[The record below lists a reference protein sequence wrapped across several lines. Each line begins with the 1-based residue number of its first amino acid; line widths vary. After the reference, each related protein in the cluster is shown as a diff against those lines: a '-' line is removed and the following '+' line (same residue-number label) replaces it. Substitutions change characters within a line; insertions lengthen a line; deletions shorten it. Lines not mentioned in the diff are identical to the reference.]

1 MIPAI
6 AHCQRPSFLA
16 RSPPRTMMILKS
28 LAASLLAALTF
39 SSCALES
46 EKAAARAKAAAE
58 EEAARKAA
66 AAAEA
71 LKNPPPV
78 VIKEQLPTSPIKKKT
93 KALDF
98 AAPDTTKELIITGAT
113 YCLPSLAHAP
123 VTDIQSRLG
132 IFYDLPPTRNVM

>member
-1 MIPAI
+1 
-6 AHCQRPSFLA
+6 
-16 RSPPRTMMILKS
+16 MMILKS

-98 AAPDTTKELIITGAT
+98 AAPDTTKELITAETTKTVTGPAVKREDAPDESSVVNVAPP
-113 YCLPSLAHAP
+113 LPRAE
-123 VTDIQSRLG
+123 
-132 IFYDLPPTRNVM
+132 LPEPESN